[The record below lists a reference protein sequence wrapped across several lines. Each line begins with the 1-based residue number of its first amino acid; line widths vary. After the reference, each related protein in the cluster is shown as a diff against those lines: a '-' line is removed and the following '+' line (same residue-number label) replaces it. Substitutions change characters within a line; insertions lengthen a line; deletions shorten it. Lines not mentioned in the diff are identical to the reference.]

1 MKLVHIIVLVG
12 MLGLIIYLVTKP
24 VKKEVKEE
32 KIEIVEDEKI
42 ELKDEKIE
50 IVEVETVKDV
60 KIEPKSFESP
70 KATRIGIGWDIF
82 NNKAPGKS
90 PSPQTKLA
98 RALKKG
104 PSIPTPREILNIQ
117 LFGNPNTPPE
127 Y

>member
-82 NNKAPGKS
+82 NKGKS

-117 LFGNPNTPPE
+117 LFGKPNTPPE

>member
-32 KIEIVEDEKI
+32 KIEEVEKI
-42 ELKDEKIE
+42 EIVEDEKIE

-60 KIEPKSFESP
+60 KIEPKSFDSP

-82 NNKAPGKS
+82 NNKAPGKT

-104 PSIPTPREILNIQ
+104 PSVPTPREILNIQ
-117 LFGNPNTPPE
+117 LFGKPNTPPE